1 MNLVMPMRQQNDELN
16 SGRPAY
22 CESTTPNVRA
32 LANWDDRP
40 ESLGRIDQVTTTAKT
55 VSAHTHEIKIDK
67 SHRVLDFD
75 DNPGV
80 RLGLIVGALVAST
93 GLTLFAISALPL
105 PFASPWGSG
114 SRSSVSLEP
123 SSRIPAFKKEDR
135 LPIRGTII
143 RGVERQAPAQLPANP
158 SPLPANNR
166 AKLSQGAATT
176 VPSETR
182 AGELQ
187 TPVKLTPTPET
198 RPTTIEGWMLRDV
211 TNGTAVL
218 EGPDGIRRVARGDTI
233 PGVGRVESIFR
244 WGNRLIVATSKG
256 LISTP

>member
-1 MNLVMPMRQQNDELN
+1 MPMRQQNDELN

-32 LANWDDRP
+32 LANWDDTP
-40 ESLGRIDQVTTTAKT
+40 ESLGRIDQVTATAKT
-55 VSAHTHEIKIDK
+55 VSDAHEIKIDN

>member
-1 MNLVMPMRQQNDELN
+1 MNFVMPMRQQNDELN

-55 VSAHTHEIKIDK
+55 VSAHAHEIKIDN

-176 VPSETR
+176 DPSETR

-218 EGPDGIRRVARGDTI
+218 EGPDGIRRVARGDMI